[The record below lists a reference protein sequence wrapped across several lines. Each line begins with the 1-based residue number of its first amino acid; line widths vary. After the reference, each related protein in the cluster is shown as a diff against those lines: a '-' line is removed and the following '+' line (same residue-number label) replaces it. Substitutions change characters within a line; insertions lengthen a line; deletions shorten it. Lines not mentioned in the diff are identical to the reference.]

1 MIIANSTPL
10 INFAAIHRL
19 DIIEQLFGK
28 IVIPK
33 AVEIEL
39 VEKGEK
45 YPTTNE
51 IQKVTFIEVM
61 EIQNI
66 TLCNSLKLNL
76 EDGEAES
83 ITLALEQKAELL
95 LLDELAGR
103 TMAQFHNIPFIGSI
117 GCLVEAK
124 SIGIIPKI
132 KPLLDAMRTKARF
145 WIDDELYQQVLIDN
159 NEKGMI

>member
-1 MIIANSTPL
+1 MIVANSTPL
-10 INFAAIHRL
+10 INFATIHRL

-33 AVEIEL
+33 AVEMEL
-39 VEKGEK
+39 VEKGER
-45 YPTTNE
+45 YPTAKE
-51 IQKVTFIEVM
+51 LQDATFIEIM

-66 TLCNSLKLNL
+66 TLYNLLKLNL
-76 EDGEAES
+76 DEGEAES

-103 TMAQFHNIPFIGSI
+103 AIAQFHNIPFIGSI
-117 GCLVEAK
+117 GCLVKAK

-132 KPLLDAMRTKARF
+132 KPLLDAMCTEARF
-145 WIDDELYQQVLIDN
+145 WIDNDLYQSILNDN
-159 NEKGMI
+159 NEKG